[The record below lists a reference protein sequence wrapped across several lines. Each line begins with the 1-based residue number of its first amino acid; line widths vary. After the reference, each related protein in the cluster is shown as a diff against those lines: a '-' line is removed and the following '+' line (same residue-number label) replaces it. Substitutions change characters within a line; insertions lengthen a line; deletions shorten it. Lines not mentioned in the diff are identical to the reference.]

1 MKQFFKMVFASTFG
15 AFIALML
22 MSFIAFFLIIGM
34 VASISSSSQA
44 NYTPGSNENVFRLKL
59 EGPIYDSVEDN
70 PLAVVLGNTLGLS
83 LKDILSSIKRA
94 KDVNAV
100 KGIYLDLCVFSTG
113 VANIDAIRRALTDFK
128 ESGKFII
135 AYADSYTQGGYYLA
149 SVADSVYLNPEGILG
164 LTGFASQTMFYKGLL
179 EKIGVEMMVFKVGT
193 YKGAVEPFIADKLSD
208 ANREQITAYQG
219 GIWKN
224 VTANIASTR
233 NITVKDINHFADEGL
248 FFADPSKAVECR
260 LIDGLKYRK
269 EVEEDLMERVG
280 QKGKKMKTLTV
291 SKINRMKKT
300 GRDYSDKVAVVYAE
314 GEIITETV
322 SSPYSSG
329 QNTITEQLSKELR
342 KVRDNDD
349 IKAVVLRV
357 NSPGGSAYVSEQ
369 IWKEIY
375 DLNKQKPVV
384 VSMGSVAASGGY
396 YISSAARKIVAEP
409 NTLTGSIGI
418 FGIFPNAAGLFDKLA
433 LTTDIV
439 KTNHF
444 ADLGDVSRPMRDDE
458 KALIQAYVERGY
470 DTFLKRCA
478 DGRGMTKEQID
489 AIGQGRVWTGEQ
501 AVEIGLVDE
510 LGGIDKAIEI
520 AAESAGLD
528 NYSLMN
534 VSASKDFFEELLMKQ
549 IDDVKISIAKD
560 LIGNEFE
567 YLKTLNQIRTT
578 CGIQARIPY
587 DLQPL

>member
-15 AFIALML
+15 TFIALML
-22 MSFIAFFLIIGM
+22 MSFISFFLIIGM
-34 VASISSSSQA
+34 VASINTSSNASYS
-44 NYTPGSNENVFRLKL
+44 PGSNENIFRLKL

-70 PLAVVLGNTLGLS
+70 PLALILGNTQALS
-83 LKDILSSIKRA
+83 LKDILSSINRA
-94 KDVNAV
+94 KDLDVV
-100 KGIYLDLCVFSTG
+100 KGIYMDVGVFSTG
-113 VANIDAIRRALTDFK
+113 VANIDAIRRALIDFK
-128 ESGKFII
+128 ESGKFIV
-135 AYADSYTQGGYYLA
+135 AYADAYTQGGYYLA

-219 GIWKN
+219 SIWKN
-224 VTANIASTR
+224 VTANIASER
-233 NITVKDINHFADEGL
+233 NITVHDVNHYADEGL
-248 FFADPSKAVECR
+248 FFSDPSKAVECR

-269 EVEEDLMERVG
+269 EVEQDLMEEVG
-280 QKGKKMKTLTV
+280 QKGEKMRTLTV
-291 SKINRMKKT
+291 SKINRIKKT
-300 GRDYSDKVAVVYAE
+300 SRDYADKIAVVYAE
-314 GEIITETV
+314 GEITTEVV

-342 KVRDNDD
+342 KVKDNNDV
-349 IKAVVLRV
+349 KAVVIRV
-357 NSPGGSAYVSEQ
+357 NSPGGSAFVSEQ

-375 DLNKQKPVV
+375 DLNKEKPVV

-418 FGIFPNAAGLFDKLA
+418 FGIFPNASGLFGKLA
-433 LTTDIV
+433 LSTDIV
-439 KTNHF
+439 KTNRF
-444 ADLGDVSRPMRDDE
+444 ADLGDVSRPMTDEE

-470 DTFLKRCA
+470 DTFLQRCA
-478 DGRGMTKEQID
+478 EGRGMTKEQID

-510 LGGIDKAIEI
+510 LGGIDKAIGI

-534 VSASKDFFEELLMKQ
+534 VSASKDFFEEFLQKQ
-549 IDDVKISIAKD
+549 LDDTKMSIAKEF
-560 LIGNEFE
+560 IGDEFE
-567 YLKTLNQIRTT
+567 YLKTLHQVRTT
-578 CGIQARIPY
+578 SGIQARIPY
-587 DLQPL
+587 DLKPL